1 MTKKLSTNIFI
12 LIAAIIFSMA
22 FTSISYADTSTT
34 ATIDSCLIEADK
46 NNIRL
51 TGSTNQLTD
60 GTDGK
65 LYFFEL
71 TPYENNIDNKT
82 DYIHAENISASFNFT
97 ISSNYSSTPD
107 RIYNKFVAAVYDGT
121 KFTIVSNMYHV
132 TNPEAVATDTKDFPY
147 SLTKKG
153 LRIEIDN
160 LDDAMELGVKHAGV
174 DILFQSIIG
183 EGIDYTYDGKTY
195 HFSSAVIAGYDKTIS
210 AMSGKSI
217 TITAV
222 ILNRYSS
229 ETPEL
234 NYAGVDSSNNATH
247 TMFNVHTQDGYEK
260 TRAIISF
267 LAQRYDGSNP
277 NYGRI
282 SNWVIGNEINNQ
294 KDWNYMGATDLNTYV
309 QTYEDVFRVFYTA
322 IKSHSANDRVYFSL
336 DQNWNNPAYK
346 DGKLK
351 YGGKEVVDTFNSIAN
366 VQGQIDWGLAFHP
379 YPYPITEPDFWNE
392 DTSIVQDSFDSPVIT
407 FKNINYLTDYF
418 AQDQLKKKDGS
429 VRHIILTEQGF
440 TAYST
445 KQGKDVTDIQA
456 AAYAYSYYIVDSNP
470 YIDAYLLSREVD
482 APSEVNVGL
491 KFGLWECDMNQPNA
505 IAETKRRK
513 IWAVFKN
520 IDKKATTLENTEF
533 AKSIIGIDKWSD
545 VVRDFRWKS
554 IEK

>member
-1 MTKKLSTNIFI
+1 MTKRISNNIFLI
-12 LIAAIIFSMA
+12 LAALIFSLA
-22 FTSISYADTSTT
+22 FAFNAFADTSTT
-34 ATIDSCLIEADK
+34 ASIDSCLIEADK
-46 NNIRL
+46 NNIRIS
-51 TGSTNQLTD
+51 GSTNQLTE

-71 TPYENNIDNKT
+71 TPYENTIEGKT
-82 DYIHAENISASFNFT
+82 DYVHAENLGAGFNFT
-97 ISSNYSSTPD
+97 IPSNYSSSPD
-107 RIYNKFVAAVYDGT
+107 RIYNKFVAAIYDGT
-121 KFTIVSNMYHV
+121 KFVAVSNMYHV
-132 TNPEAVATDTKDFPY
+132 TNPEVVATDTKDFPY

-195 HFSSAVIAGYDKTIS
+195 HFSSAVIGQYDKTIS
-210 AMSGKSI
+210 AMSNKSI
-217 TITAV
+217 NITAV

-229 ETPEL
+229 ATPEL
-234 NYAGVDSSNNATH
+234 NYAGVDSSNGATH

-282 SNWVIGNEINNQ
+282 ANWVIGNEVNNQ
-294 KDWNYMGATDLNTYV
+294 KDWNYMGATDLNTYT

-322 IKSHSANDRVYFSL
+322 IKSHSANDRVYISL
-336 DQNWNNPAYK
+336 DQNWNNPASK

-351 YGGKEVVDTFNSIAN
+351 YGGKELVDTFNSIAN
-366 VQGQIDWGLAFHP
+366 SQGQIDWGIAMHP
-379 YPYPITEPDFWNE
+379 YPYPLTEPDFWNE
-392 DTSIVQDSFDSPVIT
+392 DTNMVQDNFESPVVT
-407 FKNINYLTDYF
+407 FKNLDYIIDYF
-418 AQDQLKKKDGS
+418 VQDQLKKKDGS

-445 KQGKDVTDIQA
+445 NQGKDIPEVQA
-456 AAYAYSYYIVDSNP
+456 AAFAYSYYIVDSNP
-470 YIDAYLLSREVD
+470 YIDAYLLSRQVD
-482 APSEVNVGL
+482 APSEASAGL
-491 KFGLWECDMNQPNA
+491 KLGLWECDMNQPNA
-505 IAETKRRK
+505 IVETKRRK

-554 IEK
+554 LEK